1 MTERGKGEIARYI
14 RKETVTERGKGE
26 IARYIRKETERGRR
40 ERQRETLGK
49 RR

>member
-1 MTERGKGEIARYI
+1 MGGREARYI
-14 RKETVTERGKGE
+14 RKDTVTERGKGE
-26 IARYIRKETERGRR
+26 IARYIRKETVRGRR